1 MDLYVTKMSRSIMP
15 AMTNRNS
22 TLFGGK
28 LLSWMDEISGITAAR
43 YANSKV
49 ATVAIENV
57 LFMKPICVGDFIDVE
72 GRILS
77 VGKTSL
83 RVMIEVSVDKS
94 KGKRENAAEAVF
106 VYVALD
112 ESGKPKKVVE
122 EI

>member
-28 LLSWMDEISGITAAR
+28 LLSWMDEIAGITAAR

-49 ATVAIENV
+49 ATVAIETV
-57 LFMKPICVGDFIDVE
+57 LFMKPICGGDFIDVE

-83 RVMIEVSVDKS
+83 RVMIEVSVDK
-94 KGKRENAAEAVF
+94 GNGRRENAAEAVF